1 MARQRL
7 PDVKPRTIRVHVPT
21 YDAILTFFAASPS
34 GLRGSDAIRQV
45 LYAFGIYCREQ
56 VRKGRTANSS
66 DLRKAEQIVMEML
79 GTKAEAIP
87 PLEDTQEIQHDRH
100 N

>member
-21 YDAILTFFAASPS
+21 YNSILTFFAASPS

-45 LYAFGIYCREQ
+45 LYAFGVYCKEQ
-56 VRKGRTANSS
+56 QRRGRTANSS

-79 GTKAEAIP
+79 GSKPASTGEQQGP
-87 PLEDTQEIQHDRH
+87 PA
-100 N
+100 